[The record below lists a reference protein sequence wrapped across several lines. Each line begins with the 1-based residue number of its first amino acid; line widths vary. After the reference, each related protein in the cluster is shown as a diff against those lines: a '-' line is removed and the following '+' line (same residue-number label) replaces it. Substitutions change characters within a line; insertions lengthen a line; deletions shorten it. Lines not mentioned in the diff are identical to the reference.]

1 MAAGAPRPPAAR
13 DRSRNVTNQ
22 PWLRAT
28 AVLIAVY
35 VALLGVATFVL
46 APVWHEWDWSV
57 FQSLSNLHA
66 PAFAGNV
73 SVVDLADY
81 DQRAPARDRQTI
93 AQFLDGLRAHGQRPA
108 AVLLDL
114 YFESVCATPDTQAC
128 RPDAATA
135 ALTKSLDAAAAAAP
149 KIAVYATENPVATQ
163 GAGQIDAA
171 SLGALDRDNVYDHL
185 AAGHTILQLAAA
197 DGVFYQRC
205 YRLPQT
211 DSKGNVAGTQDLWAL
226 PYRAVKDVAGEPR
239 AACDRSGATQTMEA
253 VRLGAQAAFAQSV
266 QRVTRAQPFPAGAD
280 FNGKYVIVATLE
292 KDLGPLH
299 RGAAPRSNP
308 ELLAWALSDL
318 LERKNADSGYF
329 QPLPANEL
337 LALLVAGF
345 AALTLV
351 AFIAVFQGL
360 RRLQLRALRSS
371 LPWIAAG
378 AAGAFALAAFGAFEA
393 WMLVARQ
400 IQPQVSLV
408 AMSVLF
414 AAGLCGERGREIL
427 FEQSRAI
434 DAPPEESNDYDVFIS
449 YAHDEFS
456 WVYENVFVPLKD
468 ARSADGRKLEI
479 FFDTSSIRVGSAWQD
494 KISLA
499 IDGSRFVV
507 PVYSETYFQ
516 RPYCRFE
523 IKRAHRKWI
532 TAGEGSRCVLPIM
545 RGKPVILA
553 TVDDIQAASIDD
565 RPGLVAEI
573 LAGLEPKPPPPLAAP
588 TGSA

>member
-1 MAAGAPRPPAAR
+1 M
-13 DRSRNVTNQ
+13 TNQ
-22 PWLRAT
+22 PWLRPT
-28 AVLIAVY
+28 AVLLGAYI
-35 VALLGVATFVL
+35 ALLAAATFL
-46 APVWHEWDWSV
+46 LGPVWHEWDWSA

-73 SVVDLADY
+73 AVVDLADY
-81 DQRAPARDRQTI
+81 DARLPSRDRQTI
-93 AQFLDGLRAHGQRPA
+93 AGFIDGLRTHGQRPA
-108 AVLLDL
+108 AVILDL
-114 YFESVCATPDTQAC
+114 YFESVCAQQDPQTC

-135 ALTKSLDAAAAAAP
+135 ALTKSLDAAAAAVP
-149 KIAVYATENPVATQ
+149 RIAVYATENPIGTQ
-163 GAGQIDAA
+163 GAGQVDAA
-171 SLGALDRDNVYDHL
+171 FLTALDRDNVYDHL

-205 YRLPQT
+205 YRMPQV
-211 DSKGNVAGTQDLWAL
+211 DSKGSLSGTQDLWAL
-226 PYRAVKDVAGEPR
+226 PYRVVKDVAGERR
-239 AACDRSGATQTMEA
+239 AACDESRATQTMEA
-253 VRLGAQAAFAQSV
+253 VRLGAQPEFAQNV
-266 QRVTRAQPFPAGAD
+266 QRVTLHQPFPAGAD

-299 RGAAPRSNP
+299 KGAAPRSNP

-318 LERKNADSGYF
+318 LERKNSESGYF
-329 QPLPANEL
+329 QPLPANGM

-351 AFIAVFQGL
+351 AFIAVFQGMRRLGL
-360 RRLQLRALRSS
+360 RRLRSY

-378 AAGAFALAAFGAFEA
+378 AAAAFALAAFGAFEA
-393 WMLVARQ
+393 WMLFAKQV
-400 IQPQVSLV
+400 QPQVSLV
-408 AMSVLF
+408 AMSVLL
-414 AAGLCGERGREIL
+414 AGGLCGERGREIL
-427 FEQSRAI
+427 LEQSRAI
-434 DAPPEESNDYDVFIS
+434 DAAPEESNDYDVFIS
-449 YAHDEFS
+449 YAHEELN

-499 IDGSRFVV
+499 IDGSRFIV
-507 PVYSETYFQ
+507 PVYSETYFK

-553 TVDDIQAASIDD
+553 TVDDIQAISIEE
-565 RPGLVAEI
+565 RPDLVAEI
-573 LAGLEPKPPPPLAAP
+573 VAEIVATLDPKQPPLATP
-588 TGSA
+588 TGSV